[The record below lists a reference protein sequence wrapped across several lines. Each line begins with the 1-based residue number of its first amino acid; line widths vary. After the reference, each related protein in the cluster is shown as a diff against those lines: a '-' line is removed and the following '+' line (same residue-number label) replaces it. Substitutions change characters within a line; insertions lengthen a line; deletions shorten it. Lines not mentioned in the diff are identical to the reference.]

1 MFSFL
6 LASRSLVL
14 PYPTRNRYGVPL
26 EFVERDL
33 DVKQIYDFSLG
44 LPVRFLIREP
54 LSAEALAVLKRRKK
68 ASENEWVFPA
78 HHGGGHVKDVYRAWR
93 GILKRAGIKDLRVHD
108 LRRTLGSWQTMTG
121 ASRAIVGKLLG
132 HTREETTAI
141 YGRLD
146 LEPVRESVETATAA
160 MLKAAKKR

>member
-54 LSAEALAVLKRRKK
+54 RIRRGRHLIMGIDRHCLAVRKFWYE
-68 ASENEWVFPA
+68 ASHGRDLPEYRLGLSDRDYPGELVDWVGRIFGPTENEQLRMRRLAIRWQ
-78 HHGGGHVKDVYRAWR
+78 K
-93 GILKRAGIKDLRVHD
+93 ILKERGETRLRLAAYPGI
-108 LRRTLGSWQTMTG
+108 W
-121 ASRAIVGKLLG
+121 
-132 HTREETTAI
+132 
-141 YGRLD
+141 
-146 LEPVRESVETATAA
+146 
-160 MLKAAKKR
+160 